1 MNSQVKAYYDLANEY
16 HISATSLWQQIM
28 DTPCLY
34 NPICYLLRHTIELQ
48 LKGLIVKEL
57 RKDNKKLVLKDIK
70 LDSYKMNNVHS
81 LLFLWEKY
89 KCLLSSH
96 RVTLNPEITSFVDNA
111 ITKIDKKDFSST
123 KYRYPFD
130 KSEKAIKM
138 FPVDISIDGK
148 APDLSSGVPTIIQ
161 FGSEVG
167 VINKGQKSMM
177 DTSSLF
183 DVSELLFRFMEE

>member
-16 HISATSLWQQIM
+16 HVSAVFLWQRIM
-28 DTPCLY
+28 DTPFLY
-34 NPICYLLRHTIELQ
+34 NPVCYLLRHTIELQ

-57 RKDNKKLVLKDIK
+57 RKDSKKLVLKDIK
-70 LDSYKMNNVHS
+70 LDSHKMNSVHS
-81 LLFLWEKY
+81 LLFLWDKY

-96 RVTLNPEITSFVDNA
+96 KAVLNPEITSFIDSA
-111 ITKIDKKDFSST
+111 INKVDKKDFSST

-138 FPVDISIDGK
+138 FPVDISIDGN

-161 FGSEVG
+161 FGNEVG
-167 VINKGQKSMM
+167 VINKGQKSMV
-177 DTSSLF
+177 DTSCLF
-183 DVSELLFRFMEE
+183 DVSALLFSFMEE